1 MAKLQKIYTDLD
13 LTFNRMPVTNDIALS
28 YDEQAVIRSVRNL
41 LLTNYYEKPF
51 QPNIGSN
58 IDKLLF
64 EPVNSLTAGL
74 IADEI
79 KTVVTNYESRVKIDN
94 ITVSPNIDGNSFTAS
109 VRFFIGNNTS
119 PTAVNLFLQRS
130 R

>member
-1 MAKLQKIYTDLD
+1 MAKLKKIYSDLD
-13 LTFNRMPVTNDIALS
+13 LTFNRMPVTNDIAVS

-79 KTVVTNYESRVKIDN
+79 KTVINNYESRVKIEN

>member
-1 MAKLQKIYTDLD
+1 MAKLQKIYSDLD

-94 ITVSPNIDGNSFTAS
+94 ITVSPNLDGNSFTAS

>member
-1 MAKLQKIYTDLD
+1 MAKLQKIYSDLD

-79 KTVVTNYESRVKIDN
+79 KTVVTNYESRVKIDT
-94 ITVSPNIDGNSFTAS
+94 ITVKPNLDGNSFTAS